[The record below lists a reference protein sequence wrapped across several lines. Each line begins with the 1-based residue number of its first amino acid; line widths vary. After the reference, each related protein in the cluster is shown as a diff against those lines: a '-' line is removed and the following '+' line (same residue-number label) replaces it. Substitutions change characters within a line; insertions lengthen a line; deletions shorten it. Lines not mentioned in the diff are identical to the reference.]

1 MVQEAEVQ
9 NHEDPMLSPRAENL
23 TLRFGGRSV
32 VEVEGTPKRKQ
43 NQSRSVKKSV
53 SSPGFLSGGVFRSCF
68 PEASLTAASNSSG
81 VLPLNLRL
89 RGD

>member
-32 VEVEGTPKRKQ
+32 VEVEGRRKE
-43 NQSRSVKKSV
+43 NKI
-53 SSPGFLSGGVFRSCF
+53 
-68 PEASLTAASNSSG
+68 SLA
-81 VLPLNLRL
+81 R
-89 RGD
+89 